1 MAVAVFAPVTLG
13 VVVVTVGVC
22 VDGVYPVGIWFTKSL
37 FCVVVFVSNFS
48 GTKEAPCIND
58 ATPALPKI
66 PVAIKASRT
75 FVLALAASRR
85 AV

>member
-1 MAVAVFAPVTLG
+1 MAVAVFAPVTPG
-13 VVVVTVGVC
+13 VVVTTFVRCDG
-22 VDGVYPVGIWFTKSL
+22 GVYPVGIWLTKSV
-37 FCVVVFVSNFS
+37 FCVLVFVSNFS
-48 GTKEAPCIND
+48 GTSEAPCMND

-75 FVLALAASRR
+75 FVLALAASRK

>member
-1 MAVAVFAPVTLG
+1 VPASITLG
-13 VVVVTVGVC
+13 VVVTTPARC
-22 VDGVYPVGIWFTKSL
+22 VAGVYPVGIWFTKSL
-37 FCVVVFVSNFS
+37 FCVLVFVSNFS
-48 GTKEAPCIND
+48 GTKEAPCKND

-75 FVLALAASRR
+75 FVFAMAASRR